1 MVENLSENGWVITD
15 FFEIDKLLE
24 LKGKSVNE
32 MNEIMT
38 DYYIKDNYKQFFY
51 EFDQLIDDFIDEDFD
66 LGYLDQLKVIRK
78 LLEENFNNYKVL
90 ISTAVSILDFK
101 YTEVIGLVSTDNILN
116 RRDIKRYFQR
126 HKDDERPAIDYITFS
141 SLLKTLDAFLE
152 QGHFHVGVEH
162 THLTRH
168 AIQHGRYDPSR
179 YKDTDFIKVIL
190 LIIATRFCTDISFRL
205 TKCSI

>member
-78 LLEENFNNYKVL
+78 LLEENFNNYKVRVVLVL
-90 ISTAVSILDFK
+90 ISMFDFTK
-101 YTEVIGLVSTDNILN
+101 
-116 RRDIKRYFQR
+116 K
-126 HKDDERPAIDYITFS
+126 A
-141 SLLKTLDAFLE
+141 
-152 QGHFHVGVEH
+152 
-162 THLTRH
+162 
-168 AIQHGRYDPSR
+168 QHG
-179 YKDTDFIKVIL
+179 
-190 LIIATRFCTDISFRL
+190 
-205 TKCSI
+205 